1 MVNIPNPH
9 KKVPMMFQAQIG
21 GRCQLN
27 YIDKNADQSDIER
40 WTSEWLERADS
51 VLPNFAPGVETK
63 AYQINWRFVTN
74 GGQDDGIIRPVLG
87 AKGIPFYPGSSMKG
101 AFAQACTSEEERHRY
116 CGYEINSKD
125 MAPGILRFHGGYP
138 TNNQWQEKLID
149 IVHPQQQWQVKNQE
163 KEGGAFPLI
172 SLYKPEL
179 YFGISSTIPLVVTE
193 WEAIWNIWE
202 KALSLG
208 IGCRVSAG
216 YGQPKKFSG
225 KIIYSTVLE
234 GRGIA
239 SKLLN
244 NTAEF
249 RPNLFKASI
258 RGHALRI
265 FGGLTDSKTAEKAVE
280 GLFGGIQ
287 GDGGTVGLLSMR
299 FTEKSLDIG
308 TFGIGNWQVPTYQ
321 VQGTLSW
328 LVTESLSDEKR
339 QALQILITLLT
350 RFSMVLGGF
359 GRSWRRADHRLF
371 YEEYYQ
377 GLRQK
382 PLIGCHWQWQ
392 GDRALLK
399 DVSVRKIEQLGPFIN
414 TLRDHAQ
421 KWLIFNHLPID
432 PTDYAKNWREAWH
445 PNSVQVWGRLTE
457 YGADD
462 SLAIRWLH
470 QSYRKANPPFGIAEG
485 SIYKSSITGEMS
497 RIGCLWHRMYPVVRL
512 LQNKEDA
519 SKKIGKATSEY
530 LEFLTIFPDASRESS
545 QFLEF
550 LKTSNEF
557 QLLWPIATDD
567 G

>member
-1 MVNIPNPH
+1 
-9 KKVPMMFQAQIG
+9 
-21 GRCQLN
+21 
-27 YIDKNADQSDIER
+27 
-40 WTSEWLERADS
+40 
-51 VLPNFAPGVETK
+51 
-63 AYQINWRFVTN
+63 
-74 GGQDDGIIRPVLG
+74 
-87 AKGIPFYPGSSMKG
+87 
-101 AFAQACTSEEERHRY
+101 
-116 CGYEINSKD
+116 
-125 MAPGILRFHGGYP
+125 
-138 TNNQWQEKLID
+138 
-149 IVHPQQQWQVKNQE
+149 
-163 KEGGAFPLI
+163 
-172 SLYKPEL
+172 
-179 YFGISSTIPLVVTE
+179 
-193 WEAIWNIWE
+193 
-202 KALSLG
+202 
-208 IGCRVSAG
+208 
-216 YGQPKKFSG
+216 
-225 KIIYSTVLE
+225 
-234 GRGIA
+234 
-239 SKLLN
+239 
-244 NTAEF
+244 
-249 RPNLFKASI
+249 
-258 RGHALRI
+258 
-265 FGGLTDSKTAEKAVE
+265 
-280 GLFGGIQ
+280 
-287 GDGGTVGLLSMR
+287 MR

-308 TFGIGNWQVPTYQ
+308 TFGIGNWQVPTYT

-377 GLRQK
+377 GARQK

-432 PTDYAKNWREAWH
+432 PTNYAKNWREAWH

-557 QLLWPIATDD
+557 QLLWPISTDD